1 MTVFATAVALRC
13 AGTVGSAPAPC
24 RCDGRAQTAGAR
36 DRHLSGHHQRAV
48 VQRLVL
54 RPTARPTSQPDA
66 PQADRTRAP
75 RGAGEG
81 EPAPLRAAAVRSSVT
96 RACRAAQRVL

>member
-1 MTVFATAVALRC
+1 MTVFANEVALRC
-13 AGTVGSAPAPC
+13 AGKVGSAPARC
-24 RCDGRAQTAGAR
+24 RCGNRAQAAGTK

-54 RPTARPTSQPDA
+54 RPTARPASQPDA

-75 RGAGEG
+75 SGAGEG
-81 EPAPLRAAAVRSSVT
+81 EPAPLRAAERAVMVS
-96 RACRAAQRVL
+96 QRCAIGR